1 MINEIAIKYLYKNT
15 HRPIDGFPKS
25 VLQTVETC
33 CKHSFDISF
42 NPDYM
47 VVGSLDDGNPCKML
61 KMQNIN
67 GFVVV
72 DKEVAVVMCDRI
84 IFFDNRNRTV
94 RINIRSDIPSYWKLV
109 KDWIIQHLLFE
120 K

>member
-1 MINEIAIKYLYKNT
+1 M
-15 HRPIDGFPKS
+15 
-25 VLQTVETC
+25 
-33 CKHSFDISF
+33 
-42 NPDYM
+42 
-47 VVGSLDDGNPCKML
+47 
-61 KMQNIN
+61 MQNIN
-67 GFVVV
+67 GFVIV